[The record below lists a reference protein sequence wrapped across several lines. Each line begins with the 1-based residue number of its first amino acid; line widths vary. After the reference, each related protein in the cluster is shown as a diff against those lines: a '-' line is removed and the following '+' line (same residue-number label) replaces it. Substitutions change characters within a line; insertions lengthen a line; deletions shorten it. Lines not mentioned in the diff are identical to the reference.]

1 MFSLTAQADFIFEV
15 NLKIDVFAVLG
26 VCVGFVA
33 DIFAVSAVY
42 SDVSER
48 VDNTERNT
56 ANTSNTLILNFSCKV
71 NFDFD
76 V

>member
-1 MFSLTAQADFIFEV
+1 M

-26 VCVGFVA
+26 VCGGFIA
-33 DIFAVSAVY
+33 KEIAVSAMY
-42 SDVSER
+42 SDVSESIGIIG
-48 VDNTERNT
+48 RNT
-56 ANTSNTLILNFSCKV
+56 ANTPNTPILNFSCKV